1 VEKTLLIDPRDN
13 VVVALQSLPPGSP
26 LRDGLTAVEA
36 VPAKHK
42 AALVNLAP
50 GQPVRMYGVTVGKA
64 VKPIRAGE
72 RISTENIIHEA
83 EPFGARNPA
92 PPWSMPDVSRWAGR
106 TFQGYR
112 RANGSAGTA
121 NHWIVLPLVF
131 CENRNLQVIREAL
144 RQIPGLEPRFGY
156 ERLVLDLIRRH
167 RSGEPLDAA
176 TAGPEAPAAE
186 RLFPNVDGV
195 KFLIHQMGCGG
206 TRGDAR
212 SLCAL
217 LAGYATHPNVA
228 GVTVL
233 SLGCQNAEVRML
245 EEEIAKRDPA
255 FRKPYQILVQQAYPS
270 EEALISAAIHHIFS
284 GLVDINQFRR
294 EPISLNEL
302 CLGME
307 CGGSDGFSGISA
319 NPVLGQ
325 VSDNIVALGGKSVL
339 AEFPELCGVE
349 QELINRSIDDATGAR
364 FAQLMRQYESW
375 AAAVGASLSM
385 NPSPGNIA
393 DGLITDAI
401 KSAGAAKK
409 GGTSPV
415 VDVLDYTEPVLKPG
429 LNLLNTPGNDAE
441 CTTALAASGSN
452 VILFTTGLGTPMGNP
467 VAPTL
472 KIATNTDLAQ
482 RMSDII
488 DFDAGPVITGAAGIA
503 ELGGQLLDLVI
514 ATASGEYVPKAIRLG
529 QDDFIP
535 WKRGVSL

>member
-1 VEKTLLIDPRDN
+1 VDKTLLIDPRDN
-13 VVVALQSLPPGSP
+13 VIVALQTLTPGVP
-26 LRDGLTAVEA
+26 LIDGLTAREA

-42 AALVNLAP
+42 AALVDLAA
-50 GQPVRMYGVTVGKA
+50 GDPVRMYGVTVGKA
-64 VKPIRAGE
+64 TKSIRAGE
-72 RISTENIIHEA
+72 RISTENIVHEA
-83 EPFGARNPA
+83 ETFGKRVPA
-92 PPWSMPDVSRWAGR
+92 APWTMPDVSRWAGR
-106 TFQGYR
+106 TFRGYR
-112 RANGSAGTA
+112 RANGTVGTA
-121 NHWIVLPLVF
+121 NHWIVLPMVF
-131 CENRNLQVIREAL
+131 CENRNMQVIQDAL
-144 RQIPGLEPRFGY
+144 RQIPGLAPRFGY
-156 ERLVLDLIRRH
+156 ERFVLDLVRRH
-167 RSGEPLDAA
+167 RAGEPIDAA
-176 TAGPEAPAAE
+176 SAGPDAPASE

-195 KFLIHQMGCGG
+195 KFLTHQMGCGG

-217 LAGYATHPNVA
+217 LAGYATHANVA

-255 FRKPYQILVQQAYPS
+255 FAKPFQVLVQQGYPS
-270 EEALISAAIHHIFS
+270 EEALISDAIRHVFS
-284 GLVDINQFRR
+284 GLVTINEFHR
-294 EPISLNEL
+294 EPASLDEL

-325 VSDNIVALGGKSVL
+325 VSDYIVALGGRSIL

-349 QELINRSIDDATGAR
+349 QELINRSVDDATGAR
-364 FAQLMRQYESW
+364 FAQLMRQYEAW

-415 VDVLDYTEPVLKPG
+415 VDVVDYTEPVLKPG

-441 CTTALAASGSN
+441 CTTALAGSGAN

-467 VAPTL
+467 IAPTL
-472 KIATNTDLAQ
+472 KISTNSDLAG

-488 DFDAGPVITGAAGIA
+488 DFDAGPVITGESGIA
-503 ELGGQLLDLVI
+503 DLGSRLFDLVI
-514 ATASGEYVPKAIRLG
+514 ATASGEYVPKAVRLG